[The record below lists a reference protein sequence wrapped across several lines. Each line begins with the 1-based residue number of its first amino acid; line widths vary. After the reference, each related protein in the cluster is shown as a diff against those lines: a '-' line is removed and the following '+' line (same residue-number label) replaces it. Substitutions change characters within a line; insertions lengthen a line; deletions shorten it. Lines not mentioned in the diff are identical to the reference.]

1 MDDKRRRCSGDAM
14 FYFLDFLVS
23 WAGLAVVHLVHRG
36 QRWHFHSVEVN
47 EVENRLAPRNMGG
60 VTGTLQDP
68 EQWTM
73 GQSEIIGTLL
83 RFSR

>member
-1 MDDKRRRCSGDAM
+1 MPRGCNVLFFRLFG
-14 FYFLDFLVS
+14 LLGV
-23 WAGLAVVHLVHRG
+23 AGLTVVHLVHRG

-47 EVENRLAPRNMGG
+47 EEENRLAPGNMGG